1 MLSTEQQS
9 AKKESA
15 QKTSP
20 IEKGKGLPSMK
31 DNLKA
36 RFSEPPAPPPQ
47 APLPEKP
54 DVGSQRS
61 IAGINTG
68 FSPISFGR
76 NDTEK
81 AKFGSNSP
89 VHAASL
95 PSPEVPASA
104 AQIANL
110 VDALTKAKQ
119 EVEVQSIRLREVE
132 DALVQE
138 KVKRE
143 DAEEKA
149 KRLEKDRTLLD
160 AHHLQPPPSPAAE
173 ESSTPIEDESQEDKL
188 EELEQTEN
196 EKLQERLDTLL
207 AEFNCFKI
215 MAEQWRQDKVLAE
228 KERDLE
234 RKERK
239 SLAELVEH
247 LRTQEAERAEKEKK
261 SEAKRGR
268 RRSRSASA
276 NGSATKT
283 VDGAE
288 ETDSKDSKNDDKTS
302 ASGSKDVETN
312 GHPVVHQAH
321 AKGSDQSDTQELVR
335 RGNYMTHTAPFI
347 SAFSVVVLGVAIMAL
362 VNKMQRGESIK
373 P

>member
-1 MLSTEQQS
+1 MLSAEQQS
-9 AKKESA
+9 AKKEFA

-20 IEKGKGLPSMK
+20 IERGKK

-61 IAGINTG
+61 VAGTNTA

-76 NDTEK
+76 SDTEK
-81 AKFGSNSP
+81 PKLSPSSP
-89 VHAASL
+89 VRAVSLAS
-95 PSPEVPASA
+95 SDAPASA

-119 EVEVQSIRLREVE
+119 EVEVQSVRLREVE

-138 KVKRE
+138 RVKRE

-149 KRLEKDRTLLD
+149 KRLEKEKDRTSFD
-160 AHHLQPPPSPAAE
+160 AHHLQPPPSPVAE

-188 EELEQTEN
+188 EELEQTNN
-196 EKLQERLDTLL
+196 EKLQERLDNLL
-207 AEFNCFKI
+207 AEFNGFKM
-215 MAEQWRQDKVLAE
+215 MAEQWRQEKVQAE
-228 KERDLE
+228 KELDQE

-239 SLAELVEH
+239 SLAELVDQ

-261 SEAKRGR
+261 SEARRER

-276 NGSATKT
+276 NGSATKS

-288 ETDSKDSKNDDKTS
+288 EIDSKDSKNDGKTS

-312 GHPVVHQAH
+312 GHPVVQQAH
-321 AKGSDQSDTQELVR
+321 AQGSDQSDTRGLVR
-335 RGNYMTHTAPFI
+335 RGNYMDQSAPFI
-347 SAFSVVVLGVAIMAL
+347 SAFSVVVLGVAIMAF
-362 VNKMQRGESIK
+362 VNNMQRGESIK